1 MQDGAAVLAF
11 AFARRAAAVR
21 GVRRFAARIAR
32 FLTSAGNTYMQIYLV
47 HTSQTFNDASYNKG
61 VYQYTRLPVRA
72 VVIINVYIGS
82 RGCPAKQPRNVDTRL
97 KMFSFVL
104 LVSLYSLPLQR

>member
-47 HTSQTFNDASYNKG
+47 PILKYSVVKSQN
-61 VYQYTRLPVRA
+61 
-72 VVIINVYIGS
+72 
-82 RGCPAKQPRNVDTRL
+82 
-97 KMFSFVL
+97 
-104 LVSLYSLPLQR
+104 